1 MGYRLIELSCPA
13 CGAGLEAEGADVLY
27 YCVACRN
34 GHLLDAEAA
43 RLAPV
48 EVAFAVAPSRAAERH
63 LPFWLL
69 PAEIDI
75 QERAAGGGSLGG
87 VLRAWFGGDAQPSG
101 RASGTFAVPA
111 FDCDLERR
119 LRLTAR
125 FTAEL
130 PRLGERL
137 GEKLTGGTLTPAD
150 ARQLAEFTL
159 IAEEAGRP
167 DTLRSLRYELRFGEP
182 RLFGVPFAR
191 AGDRADHAM
200 DLADAFFGL

>member
-1 MGYRLIELSCPA
+1 VSATGYRLVELSCPA
-13 CGAGLEAEGADVLY
+13 CGAGLEAEGEDVVY

-34 GHLLDAEAA
+34 GHLLDAESA

-48 EVAFAVAPSRAAERH
+48 EVAFAAAPSRPAERH

-69 PAEIDI
+69 PAEIEI
-75 QERAAGGGSLGG
+75 LERLASGGGSLGR
-87 VLRAWFGGDAQPSG
+87 VLRAWFGAEPEPSG
-101 RASGTFAVPA
+101 KASGTFAVPA

-119 LRLTAR
+119 VRLTAR

-159 IAEEAGRP
+159 LAEEAGQP
-167 DTLRSLRYELRFGEP
+167 DTLRSLRYELRFGAP
-182 RLFGVPFAR
+182 RLFGVPFAQA
-191 AGDRADHAM
+191 AGGV
-200 DLADAFFGL
+200 LADAFFGL